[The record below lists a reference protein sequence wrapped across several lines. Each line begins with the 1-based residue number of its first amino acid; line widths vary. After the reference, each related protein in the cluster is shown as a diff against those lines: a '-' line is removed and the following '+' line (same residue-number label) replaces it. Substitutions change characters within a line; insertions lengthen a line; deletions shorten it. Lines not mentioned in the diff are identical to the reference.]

1 MCFFFI
7 HAGACILQTGLS
19 VNCDPTLLLEIR
31 VMGELYTSL
40 LDPFQGLIHGWC
52 THTLYIYIYMR
63 CLSLLEF
70 LTSPV
75 IPLCFVPSNGAYE

>member
-1 MCFFFI
+1 MCFSFF

-19 VNCDPTLLLEIR
+19 VNCDPTLLLELR

-40 LDPFQGLIHGWC
+40 LDPFQGLIHGCC
-52 THTLYIYIYMR
+52 THTLYRR
-63 CLSLLEF
+63 CLSLSEF

-75 IPLCFVPSNGAYE
+75 IPLCFVPSKGAYE